1 MQELRVATVFSGI
14 GAIEESL
21 KQLKICHI
29 IKFACD
35 NGERE
40 PKTDLST
47 LYKVAKSVLSD
58 SRAEELIRIYIKG
71 RNR

>member
-1 MQELRVATVFSGI
+1 MFMQELRVATVFSGI

-21 KQLKICHI
+21 KQLNISHV

-40 PKTDLST
+40 LKPVFN
-47 LYKVAKSVLSD
+47 VANTN
-58 SRAEELIRIYIKG
+58 AEFQWRIK
-71 RNR
+71 